1 MAVEIQEA
9 ARWMLPQLARL
20 EEECFSVPWTPE
32 QLLSEFPDE
41 SHLFLTAVEGER
53 VLGYVGMM
61 HVLDEGYISN
71 VAVAPAYRRRGLGD
85 RLISEL
91 LERAKALRLAFV
103 TLEVRESNAPAIALY
118 LKHGF
123 SPVGVRRN
131 YYEKPKENAVLMT
144 IFLESNKQ

>member
-9 ARWMLPQLARL
+9 ARWMLPQLERL

-41 SHLFLTAVEGER
+41 SHLFLTAVEGKR

-85 RLISEL
+85 RLIGEL

-123 SPVGVRRN
+123 SPVGIRRN
-131 YYEKPKENAVLMT
+131 YYEKPKE
-144 IFLESNKQ
+144 

>member
-1 MAVEIQEA
+1 MAIEIRDAE
-9 ARWMLPQLARL
+9 RWMLPQLEQL
-20 EEECFSVPWTPE
+20 EEACFSVPWTQE
-32 QLLSEFPDE
+32 QLLGQFPDDN
-41 SHLFLTAVEGER
+41 HLFLTAVEGEN

-85 RLISEL
+85 RLIGEL
-91 LERAKALRLAFV
+91 TERAKALCLAFV

-118 LKHGF
+118 AKRGF
-123 SPVGVRRN
+123 TAAGLRRN

-144 IFLESNKQ
+144 LFLESNKQ

>member
-9 ARWMLPQLARL
+9 ARWMLPQLERL

>member
-9 ARWMLPQLARL
+9 ARWMLPQLERL

-85 RLISEL
+85 RLIGEL

-144 IFLESNKQ
+144 IFQA

>member
-9 ARWMLPQLARL
+9 ARWMLPQLERL

-85 RLISEL
+85 RLIGEL

-103 TLEVRESNAPAIALY
+103 TLEVRESNAPAFALY